1 MDSDPNEED
10 EEVIDDIDTEFEEVK
25 EQKRPLGDDLYT
37 TIEEAEKRS
46 RRIRMFR
53 TSRTHGRWRDSIY
66 MPCKNMDDYTRLTGQ
81 EHESEEDTSLTYRD
95 KVSSESDAGIGKQ
108 YFKQGMRLE

>member
-37 TIEEAEKRS
+37 TIEEAEKEAEELGCS
-46 RRIRMFR
+46 GHHEHMVDGETVYMYVKIW
-53 TSRTHGRWRDSIY
+53 TITH
-66 MPCKNMDDYTRLTGQ
+66 
-81 EHESEEDTSLTYRD
+81 
-95 KVSSESDAGIGKQ
+95 V
-108 YFKQGMRLE
+108 